1 MAFTVVNIPGVPM
14 ITRGRPANL
23 GALAATN
30 QAVAFSVS
38 QLGGA
43 PNGTDALTVTT
54 GGNLTATAFVLEG
67 SIDGGT
73 TWFSV
78 LASANTAG
86 ANNST
91 AIISATTPAPPD
103 TAATSAN
110 TYNITGLSGL
120 TLFRFGVTG

>member
-1 MAFTVVNIPGVPM
+1 MAFTIVNLPGVPM

-38 QLGGA
+38 QLVA
-43 PNGTDALTVTT
+43 NPNGTDALTITT

-67 SIDGGT
+67 TIDAGAS
-73 TWFSV
+73 WFLIVPSG
-78 LASANTAG
+78 STAG
-86 ANNST
+86 TNNST
-91 AIISATTPAPPD
+91 AIITPTGAAD
-103 TAATSAN
+103 TNASSAN

-120 TLFRFGVTG
+120 TLFRFGVT